1 MGSDFSY
8 EDLTGEKSLLD
19 LYEVRLLASEQ
30 AGGREQFV
38 LELKARSR
46 GVAYPLQRLWVD
58 AQQFIPRKAE
68 YYALSGRLLKTLEVL
83 EVRQVAGRS
92 VMSRAIMR
100 DAMKKN
106 SSTEF
111 RVDWVKIDEPLPKN
125 IFSLEAL
132 SW

>member
-1 MGSDFSY
+1 
-8 EDLTGEKSLLD
+8 
-19 LYEVRLLASEQ
+19 
-30 AGGREQFV
+30 
-38 LELKARSR
+38 
-46 GVAYPLQRLWVD
+46 
-58 AQQFIPRKAE
+58 
-68 YYALSGRLLKTLEVL
+68 
-83 EVRQVAGRS
+83 
-92 VMSRAIMR
+92 MSRAIMR